1 MYALYVTT
9 VAVSVSF
16 NQSTYIINENDQL
29 VQPVL
34 VLNDSLATDI
44 TVQVMTSDITA
55 TGEYINIIIINMFI
69 VLILQEVL
77 IIFLDHT
84 MSHFLLE

>member
-1 MYALYVTT
+1 MT
-9 VAVSVSF
+9 VSF

-34 VLNDSLATDI
+34 VLNSSLATDI

-69 VLILQEVL
+69 VLILQEEVL
-77 IIFLDHT
+77 IITLDHT

>member
-1 MYALYVTT
+1 MSA
-9 VAVSVSF
+9 SF
-16 NQSTYIINENDQL
+16 NQSTYIVNENDQL

-55 TGEYINIIIINMFI
+55 TGDYINIIIINMFM
-69 VLILQEVL
+69 VLILQEEVL
-77 IIFLDHT
+77 IITLDHT
-84 MSHFLLE
+84 M

>member
-1 MYALYVTT
+1 MLAIIV
-9 VAVSVSF
+9 VVSVSF

-44 TVQVMTSDITA
+44 TVQVMTSDNTA
-55 TGEYINIIIINMFI
+55 TGEYINIIIINIFM
-69 VLILQEVL
+69 VLILQEEVL
-77 IIFLDHT
+77 IIFLGHT
-84 MSHFLLE
+84 MSYFLLE

>member
-1 MYALYVTT
+1 MLAIT

-34 VLNDSLATDI
+34 VLNNSLATDI

-69 VLILQEVL
+69 VLILQEEVL
-77 IIFLDHT
+77 IITLDHT